1 MLQKCR
7 TLKGTAPEYV
17 AKLLTL
23 IVTSTGKVYAM
34 NTQTKKRVWTDDE
47 ICDLF
52 DGDLCLTI
60 RQVAKKTGRSE
71 SEIRAILM
79 GGFDESW
86 QD

>member
-1 MLQKCR
+1 
-7 TLKGTAPEYV
+7 
-17 AKLLTL
+17 
-23 IVTSTGKVYAM
+23 M